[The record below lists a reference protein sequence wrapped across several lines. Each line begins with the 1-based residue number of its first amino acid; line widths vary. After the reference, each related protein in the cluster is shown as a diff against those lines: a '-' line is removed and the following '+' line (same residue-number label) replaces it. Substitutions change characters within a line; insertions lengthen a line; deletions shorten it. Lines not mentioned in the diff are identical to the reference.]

1 MQKIRRW
8 LNDLPLSDPLE
19 RRQAGLLQVML
30 LIILGGCA
38 IGLLIS
44 VIQLNSAAQ
53 SNLPI
58 GIIAYTILIVCTIG
72 GLTLLRH
79 GRFSPSVALAIG
91 GIVLVVGSALIASG
105 FPGSAGIYLAF
116 TLPITMAGLLLGRRA
131 LLLTSGVII
140 GVVVVAAL
148 LKSVAPSLTGFSP
161 SSPASAS
168 NILPTFI
175 LTIAILSLFLDRFGT
190 SLRDALSATQ
200 AREQELNLLRASLE
214 ATVAERTISLQLAL
228 AEGEQREK
236 RLALTLEDLRASQEA
251 FRELSAPVIPV
262 LPGVLVAPLVGVL
275 DSARAAE
282 LTNNVLGMIEREHA
296 HHVIFDITGVPLV
309 DTHVAQV
316 LLQTTTAVRLLG
328 AQAFLVGIR
337 PEVAQTMVA
346 LNLGMG
352 TLRSYSTLR
361 DAIGAL
367 LGPRGDQDRVAIPA
381 DAADRA
387 GQPHDSKII

>member
-1 MQKIRRW
+1 MRQKVRHW
-8 LNDLPLSDPLE
+8 LDALPLSDLLE
-19 RRQAGLLQVML
+19 RQQAGLLQVML

-44 VIQLNSAAQ
+44 VINSAGQ

-58 GIIAYTILIVCTIG
+58 GIIAYTTLIAFTLG
-72 GLTLLRH
+72 GLTLLRR
-79 GRFSPSVALAIG
+79 GRFSPSVAMAISGIILAVG
-91 GIVLVVGSALIASG
+91 GALIASG

-140 GVVVVAAL
+140 GIVVVAAL
-148 LKSVAPSLTGFSP
+148 LKSIAPSLTGFSP
-161 SSPASAS
+161 SSPASAAS
-168 NILPTFI
+168 ILPTFI

-190 SLRDALSATQ
+190 SLRDALTTTQ
-200 AREQELNLLRASLE
+200 AREQELEKLRESLE
-214 ATVAERTISLQLAL
+214 STVAERTISLQQAL
-228 AEGEQREK
+228 QEGEQRET

-262 LPGVLVAPLVGVL
+262 LPGVLVAPLIGVL
-275 DSARAAE
+275 DSARATE
-282 LTNNVLGMIEREHA
+282 LTNNVLAMVERERA

-328 AQAFLVGIR
+328 ARAFLVGIR
-337 PEVAQTMVA
+337 PEVAQTIVA
-346 LNLGMG
+346 LNLEIGA
-352 TLRSYSTLR
+352 LRSYSTLR

-367 LGPRGDQDRVAIPA
+367 LAPRGDQDLRVAVPA
-381 DAADRA
+381 GAASD
-387 GQPHDSKII
+387 